1 MVTRR
6 RWVTVTIRTVL
17 SLLAVAAS
25 AGRTHADEGGLTFF
39 GWSDQHVAVNG
50 DGQHLLPAIDAM
62 NSLPGREFPAG
73 IGGRVAEPAFVLGC
87 GDITEWPTN
96 AAKNTYDEL
105 LTRRLK
111 FPNHK
116 AKVDRF
122 RDVNFVQLPSP
133 GPNGSHEV
141 TVIRITS
148 DRLLAIPYQY
158 ESKTWSDVRGKI
170 LHVPIRGP
178 ASTAGVQG

>member
-17 SLLAVAAS
+17 SFLAVAAS

-50 DGQHLLPAIDAM
+50 DGQHLLSAIDAM
-62 NSLPGREFPAG
+62 NSLPGTEFPAEL
-73 IGGRVAEPAFVLGC
+73 GGRVAEPAFVLGC

-96 AAKNTYDEL
+96 AAKNTYDKT

-111 FPNHK
+111 FPSYDL
-116 AKVDRF
+116 VDHQSR
-122 RDVNFVQLPSP
+122 
-133 GPNGSHEV
+133 
-141 TVIRITS
+141 
-148 DRLLAIPYQY
+148 
-158 ESKTWSDVRGKI
+158 
-170 LHVPIRGP
+170 
-178 ASTAGVQG
+178 